1 MSTRAYDYTLQVA
14 DASSF
19 TRGNVVIGTTSGA
32 VSEIVSIEA
41 SNLKVRM
48 ANVYIE
54 YQVGERLISNAA
66 VLNTVNVFINHSSN
80 VTGSANVFAL
90 PTPLGLADSVIVYAN
105 GLVAPRDS
113 YRINSNNTIQFL
125 PILALQNTNS
135 EAITSITYPTANV
148 TSLLIQMVRGNVDA
162 ASFVAANLVNY
173 VETANS
179 TISAISDSPYI
190 AEKNSFQQTP
200 LVKLYS
206 IYYPGEWYPK
216 NAAGNP
222 TKSGDG
228 YPWPY
233 GFPIRYAEVIG
244 ENYSDFNY
252 NVIFDG
258 VEYRVTALQSDSI
271 SADSSGRINET
282 TLKVSNFDGS
292 MARLVENSRIAGYNS
307 SNATIAVVNG
317 EVVQNID
324 PRTVAANVHYDS
336 AVAQSRGENAAWD
349 YESTVSNGD
358 TWTSFKSDSRD
369 LLEAVVEIKLT
380 YAKFLDYWPEYSL
393 VKNSSANSATVY
405 SSAPY
410 RVGDSVTSNTAGGA
424 LTANI
429 TAIEGNTLY
438 FDSTDLGDLL
448 SNSKVW
454 IRNPDAD
461 RSSYV
466 EHIFTIT
473 NLQELDELAA
483 TFSMSNWLQ
492 YFRNSVPKRK
502 FFAYTCPFQYKGAEC
517 KYPASGSGTIVG
529 SNPQLQANGFF
540 TLNNASTGSINQ
552 DLCAKTLVS
561 CALRRNTINFGGF
574 PGAAN

>member
-19 TRGNVVIGTTSGA
+19 TRGNIAIGSTSGA
-32 VSEIVSIEA
+32 VSEIVAIEA

-48 ANVYIE
+48 ANIYVE
-54 YQVGERLISNAA
+54 YQTGERLISNVA
-66 VLNTVNVFINHSSN
+66 VMSTVNVFIDHSSN

-90 PTPLGLADSVIVYAN
+90 PASLGLADSIIVYAN
-105 GLVAPRDS
+105 GLVSPRDS

-125 PILALQNTNS
+125 PILALQNTSS
-135 EAITSITYPTANV
+135 EAVTSITYPTANV
-148 TSLLIQMVRGNVDA
+148 TSLLVQMVRGDINA
-162 ASFVAANLVNY
+162 ASFVASNLVNY
-173 VETANS
+173 IETANS

-190 AEKNSFQQTP
+190 AEKNSSQQTP

-206 IYYPGEWYPK
+206 IYYPGDWYPK
-216 NAAGNP
+216 NSAGNP

-258 VEYRVTALQSDSI
+258 VEYRVTALQSDAI

-292 MARLVENSRIAGYNS
+292 MAVLVENARIAGYNS
-307 SNATIAVVNG
+307 SNATVAFVNG

-324 PRTVAANVHYDS
+324 PRTVASNVHYDS
-336 AVAQSRGENAAWD
+336 AVSLVRGENAAWD
-349 YESTVSNGD
+349 YESTVAHGD

-393 VKNSSANSATVY
+393 VKNSTPNSATVY

-410 RVGDSVTSNTAGGA
+410 RVGDSVTSNTNP

-429 TAIEGNTLY
+429 EAIDGSTLY

-454 IRNPDAD
+454 ILNPDAD

-517 KYPASGSGTIVG
+517 KYPANGSGTIVG
-529 SNPQLQANGFF
+529 SNPPLQANGYF
-540 TLNNASTGSINQ
+540 TLNNASTGSLNQ
-552 DLCAKTLVS
+552 DLCAKTLVA

-574 PGAAN
+574 PGAVN

>member
-1 MSTRAYDYTLQVA
+1 MSTRAYDYILQLA

-19 TRGNVVIGTTSGA
+19 TRGNVVIGITSGA
-32 VSEIVSIEA
+32 VSEIVAIEA

-48 ANVYIE
+48 SNIYVE
-54 YQVGERLISNAA
+54 YQTGERLISNAA
-66 VLNTVNVFINHSSN
+66 VMSTVNVFIDHSSN

-90 PTPLGLADSVIVYAN
+90 PAPLGLADSIIVYAN
-105 GLVAPRDS
+105 GLVSPRDS
-113 YRINSNNTIQFL
+113 YRINANNTIQFL

-135 EAITSITYPTANV
+135 EAVTSITYPTANV
-148 TSLLIQMVRGNVDA
+148 TSLLVQTVRGNTDA
-162 ASFVAANLVNY
+162 ASFVASNLVNY

-190 AEKNSFQQTP
+190 AEKNSSQQTP

-216 NAAGNP
+216 NSAGNP

-233 GFPIRYAEVIG
+233 GFPIRFAEVIG

-252 NVIFDG
+252 NVIFGG
-258 VEYRVTALQSDSI
+258 VEYRVTALQSDDI

-292 MARLVENSRIAGYNS
+292 MATLVENARIAGYNS
-307 SNATIAVVNG
+307 SNATIAFVNG

-324 PRTVAANVHYDS
+324 PRTAASNVHYDA
-336 AVAQSRGENAAWD
+336 AVSLVRGENAAWD
-349 YESTVSNGD
+349 YESTVAHGD

-393 VKNSSANSATVY
+393 VKNSTPNSATVY

-410 RVGDSVTSNTAGGA
+410 RVGDSVTANTNA

-429 TAIEGNTLY
+429 VSIYGNTLY

-454 IRNPDAD
+454 ILNPDAD

-473 NLQELDELAA
+473 NLQELDELSA

-517 KYPASGSGTIVG
+517 KYPATGTGTIVG
-529 SNPQLQANGFF
+529 SNPPLQANGYF

-561 CALRRNTINFGGF
+561 CALRRNTVNFGGF

>member
-1 MSTRAYDYTLQVA
+1 MSTRAYDYILQVA
-14 DASSF
+14 NSSAF
-19 TRGNVVIGTTSGA
+19 ARGNIVIGTTSGA
-32 VSEIVSIEA
+32 VSEIVSIET

-48 ANVYIE
+48 ANLYVE
-54 YQVGERLISNAA
+54 YQLGEILISNAA
-66 VLNTVNVFINHSSN
+66 VMSTVNVFIDHSSN

-90 PTPLGLADSVIVYAN
+90 PTNLGLADSVIVYAN

-135 EAITSITYPTANV
+135 EAITTITYPTANV
-148 TSLLIQMVRGNVDA
+148 TSLLVQMVRGDINA

-179 TISAISDSPYI
+179 TISAIYDSPYI
-190 AEKNSFQQTP
+190 AEKNSSQQTP

-222 TKSGDG
+222 TKSGEG

-258 VEYRVTALQSDSI
+258 VEYKVTALQSDSI

-292 MARLVENSRIAGYNS
+292 MASLVENARIAGYNS
-307 SNATIAVVNG
+307 SNAAFAFING

-324 PRTVAANVHYDS
+324 PRTIASNVHYDS
-336 AVAQSRGENAAWD
+336 AVAQSRGANAVWD
-349 YESTVSNGD
+349 YESTIAHGD
-358 TWTSFKSDSRD
+358 TWTAFKSDSRD
-369 LLEAVVEIKLT
+369 LLEGVVEIKLT

-393 VKNSSANSATVY
+393 VKNSSPNSATVY

-410 RVGDSVTSNTAGGA
+410 RVGDSVTSNTNA

-429 TAIEGNTLY
+429 VAIYGSTLY

-448 SNSKVW
+448 ANSKVW

-473 NLQELDELAA
+473 NLQELDELSA
-483 TFSMSNWLQ
+483 TFSMANWLQ

-517 KYPASGSGTIVG
+517 KYPANGTGTIVG
-529 SNPQLQANGFF
+529 SNPALQANGFF

-552 DLCAKTLVS
+552 DLCAKTLVA

-574 PGAAN
+574 PGATN